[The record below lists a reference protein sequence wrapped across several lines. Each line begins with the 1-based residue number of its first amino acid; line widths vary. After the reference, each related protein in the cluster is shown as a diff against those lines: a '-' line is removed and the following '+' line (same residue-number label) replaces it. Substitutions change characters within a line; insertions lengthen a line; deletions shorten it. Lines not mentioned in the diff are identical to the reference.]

1 MNMIDIMIPF
11 SDFYIIRF
19 TYTFKDVF
27 KSNRYF
33 IIDYFSSVLND
44 RSKII
49 VQKKIRFVSPLIEV
63 GEFLGYLVKN
73 MINNDSF
80 ETEEE

>member
-1 MNMIDIMIPF
+1 MINIMVSF

-44 RSKII
+44 QYKMI

>member
-1 MNMIDIMIPF
+1 MNMIDIMVPF

-44 RSKII
+44 RYKII

>member
-1 MNMIDIMIPF
+1 MNMIDIMVPF

-27 KSNRYF
+27 KSNRYL

-44 RSKII
+44 QYKMV

>member
-1 MNMIDIMIPF
+1 MNMIDIMVPF

-44 RSKII
+44 QYKMV

>member
-1 MNMIDIMIPF
+1 MNMIDIMVSF

-27 KSNRYF
+27 KSNRYL

-44 RSKII
+44 QYKMI
-49 VQKKIRFVSPLIEV
+49 VQ
-63 GEFLGYLVKN
+63 
-73 MINNDSF
+73 NNDSF

>member
-1 MNMIDIMIPF
+1 MNMIDIMVPF

-19 TYTFKDVF
+19 TYTFKDIF

-44 RSKII
+44 QYKMV

>member
-1 MNMIDIMIPF
+1 MNMIDIMVPF

-27 KSNRYF
+27 KSNGYL

-44 RSKII
+44 QYKMI

-73 MINNDSF
+73 MI
-80 ETEEE
+80 

>member
-1 MNMIDIMIPF
+1 MIDIMIPF

-27 KSNRYF
+27 KSNRYL

-44 RSKII
+44 QYKMV

-73 MINNDSF
+73 MI
-80 ETEEE
+80 

>member
-1 MNMIDIMIPF
+1 MIDIMIPF

-33 IIDYFSSVLND
+33 IIDYFSSVLNNQY
-44 RSKII
+44 KMI

>member
-33 IIDYFSSVLND
+33 IIDYFSSVLNNQY
-44 RSKII
+44 KMI

>member
-44 RSKII
+44 RYKII

>member
-1 MNMIDIMIPF
+1 MNMINIMVSF

-44 RSKII
+44 QYKMI

-73 MINNDSF
+73 MI
-80 ETEEE
+80 

>member
-1 MNMIDIMIPF
+1 MNMINIMVSF

-44 RSKII
+44 QYKMV

>member
-1 MNMIDIMIPF
+1 MNIIDIMVPF
-11 SDFYIIRF
+11 RDFYIIRF

-44 RSKII
+44 RYKII

>member
-1 MNMIDIMIPF
+1 MNMINIMVSF

-44 RSKII
+44 QYKMI

-63 GEFLGYLVKN
+63 ERNL
-73 MINNDSF
+73 
-80 ETEEE
+80 

>member
-1 MNMIDIMIPF
+1 MIDIMIPF

-44 RSKII
+44 RYKII

>member
-1 MNMIDIMIPF
+1 MNMIDIMVPF

-44 RSKII
+44 QYKMV
-49 VQKKIRFVSPLIEV
+49 VQKKIRFVSPLIEA
-63 GEFLGYLVKN
+63 GEFLGY
-73 MINNDSF
+73 
-80 ETEEE
+80 

>member
-1 MNMIDIMIPF
+1 MNMINIMVSF

-27 KSNRYF
+27 KSNRYL

-44 RSKII
+44 QYKMI

>member
-1 MNMIDIMIPF
+1 MIDIMIPF

-44 RSKII
+44 QYKMV

>member
-1 MNMIDIMIPF
+1 MNIIDIMVPF

-44 RSKII
+44 RYKII

-63 GEFLGYLVKN
+63 GEFLEYLVKN

>member
-1 MNMIDIMIPF
+1 MNMINIMVSF

-44 RSKII
+44 QYKMI

>member
-1 MNMIDIMIPF
+1 MNMINIMVAF

-44 RSKII
+44 QYKMV

-73 MINNDSF
+73 MI
-80 ETEEE
+80 

>member
-1 MNMIDIMIPF
+1 MIDIMVPF

-44 RSKII
+44 QYKMI

-73 MINNDSF
+73 MI
-80 ETEEE
+80 

>member
-1 MNMIDIMIPF
+1 MIDIMIPF

-44 RSKII
+44 QYKMV

-73 MINNDSF
+73 MI
-80 ETEEE
+80 

>member
-1 MNMIDIMIPF
+1 MNMINIMVSF

-27 KSNRYF
+27 KSNRYL

-44 RSKII
+44 QYKMV

-73 MINNDSF
+73 MI
-80 ETEEE
+80 

>member
-1 MNMIDIMIPF
+1 MNMIDIMVPF

-27 KSNRYF
+27 KSNRYL

-44 RSKII
+44 QYKMV
-49 VQKKIRFVSPLIEV
+49 VQKKIRFISPLIEV

-73 MINNDSF
+73 MI
-80 ETEEE
+80 

>member
-1 MNMIDIMIPF
+1 MNIIDIMVPF

-44 RSKII
+44 RYKII

-73 MINNDSF
+73 MI
-80 ETEEE
+80 

>member
-1 MNMIDIMIPF
+1 MNMINIMVSF

-44 RSKII
+44 QYKMV

-73 MINNDSF
+73 MI
-80 ETEEE
+80 

>member
-1 MNMIDIMIPF
+1 MHMIDIMVPF

-27 KSNRYF
+27 KSNRYL

-44 RSKII
+44 QYKMI

-73 MINNDSF
+73 MI
-80 ETEEE
+80 

>member
-44 RSKII
+44 QYKRI

>member
-1 MNMIDIMIPF
+1 MNMIDIMVPF

-27 KSNRYF
+27 KSNRYL

-44 RSKII
+44 QYKMI

-73 MINNDSF
+73 MI
-80 ETEEE
+80 

>member
-1 MNMIDIMIPF
+1 MIDIMVPF

-27 KSNRYF
+27 KSNRYL

-44 RSKII
+44 QYKMV

-73 MINNDSF
+73 MI
-80 ETEEE
+80 

>member
-1 MNMIDIMIPF
+1 MIDIMVPF

-27 KSNRYF
+27 KSNRYL

-44 RSKII
+44 QYKMV

>member
-1 MNMIDIMIPF
+1 MINIMVSF

-27 KSNRYF
+27 KSNRYL

-44 RSKII
+44 QYKMV

-73 MINNDSF
+73 MI
-80 ETEEE
+80 

>member
-1 MNMIDIMIPF
+1 MNIIDIMVPF

-27 KSNRYF
+27 KSNRYL

-44 RSKII
+44 QYKMI
-49 VQKKIRFVSPLIEV
+49 VQKKIRFVSPIIEV
-63 GEFLGYLVKN
+63 ERNL
-73 MINNDSF
+73 
-80 ETEEE
+80 

>member
-1 MNMIDIMIPF
+1 MNMINIMVSF

-44 RSKII
+44 RYKII

>member
-1 MNMIDIMIPF
+1 MIDIMVPF

-44 RSKII
+44 RYKII

>member
-27 KSNRYF
+27 KSNRYL

-44 RSKII
+44 QYKMV

-73 MINNDSF
+73 MI
-80 ETEEE
+80 

>member
-1 MNMIDIMIPF
+1 MNIIDIMVPF

-44 RSKII
+44 RYKII

>member
-1 MNMIDIMIPF
+1 MNIIDIMVPF

-19 TYTFKDVF
+19 TSTFKDVF
-27 KSNRYF
+27 KSNRYL

-44 RSKII
+44 QYKMV

-73 MINNDSF
+73 MI
-80 ETEEE
+80 